1 MSDAIDSND
10 SIETVEFQPGEILF
24 LEGEKTFHFYI
35 IQSGEV
41 EVYKSMAT
49 GKKVPLAVVTDGAA
63 LGELAMFDRRPRS
76 ATAKALGFVT
86 AAKVSEEAYKKLLEE
101 LPEWAVAVMGSLV
114 DRLRQTNEIVR
125 SAGIVDARIQSKI
138 DSIEYDNEGGTV
150 IEETPFLRADISP
163 DDDPEMP

>member
-1 MSDAIDSND
+1 MAEAIDSV
-10 SIETVEFQPGEILF
+10 ETVEFQSGEILF
-24 LEGEKTFHFYI
+24 LENEQTFHFYI

-49 GKKVPLAVVTDGAA
+49 GKKVPLAVVSEGAA

-76 ATAKALGFVT
+76 ATAKALGPVT
-86 AAKVSEEAYKKLLEE
+86 AAKVSEEAYRKLLEE

-138 DSIEYDNEGGTV
+138 DSIEFDNEGGTV
-150 IEETPFLRADISP
+150 IEDTPFLRAEAGP